1 MSESKFKIIAGLGN
15 PGKNYARTRH
25 NIGFL
30 TIEALASQFNL
41 FIDKSRFDSEYV
53 KAKIRG
59 IPLFLI
65 KPLTYMN
72 KSGFPIHRFAS
83 YYKISIEDIIV
94 IHDDM
99 DLDFGQIKIVKNRG
113 HGGHNGVRSIIDAFG
128 KKDCIR
134 VRIGVGHPRSQVN
147 TQARISNSG
156 LQQSGSGKNITG
168 HVLGSFSQDETKA
181 LDAIIDTACS
191 ACLHILKHG
200 VTSAM
205 NLFNQ
210 R

>member
-1 MSESKFKIIAGLGN
+1 MSDSKFKIIAGLGN
-15 PGKNYARTRH
+15 PGKNYAHTRH

-30 TIEALASQFNL
+30 TIEALASKSCL
-41 FIDKSRFDSEYV
+41 FIDQSRFDSEYV
-53 KAKIRG
+53 KAKIKG
-59 IPLFLI
+59 VSLFLV

-83 YYKISIEDIIV
+83 YYKIAMEDIIV

-99 DLDFGQIKIVKNRG
+99 DLDFGKIKIVKSRG
-113 HGGHNGVRSIIDAFG
+113 HGGHNGVRSILNAFG
-128 KKDCIR
+128 KNDCIR
-134 VRIGVGHPRSQVN
+134 IRIGVGHPKSQEN
-147 TQARISNSG
+147 EHQ
-156 LQQSGSGKNITG
+156 KNITG
-168 HVLGSFSQDETKA
+168 YVLGGFSNDEKKM
-181 LDAIIDTACS
+181 LDSVIDTACN
-191 ACLHILKHG
+191 ACFHLLENS